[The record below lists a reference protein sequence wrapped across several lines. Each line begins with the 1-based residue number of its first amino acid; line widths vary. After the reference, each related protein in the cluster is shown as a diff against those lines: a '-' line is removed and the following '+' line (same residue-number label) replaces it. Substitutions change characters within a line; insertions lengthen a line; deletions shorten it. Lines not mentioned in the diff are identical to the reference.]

1 MRNYEMMVIIDP
13 VLSDEERDG
22 LIGKLKSIIEKKGRV
37 VTMDIWGRKELAYEI
52 NHRKE
57 GYYVIFNFE
66 ADAETVQE
74 LKQEM
79 RMNKSYLRNLI
90 LRK

>member
-13 VLSDEERDG
+13 LISDEERDG
-22 LIGKLKSIIEKKGRV
+22 LIGKLKSIIEKRGK
-37 VTMDIWGRKELAYEI
+37 VTGMEIWGKRELAYEI

-57 GYYVIFNFE
+57 GFYVIFNFE
-66 ADAETVQE
+66 SDNETLQE

>member
-13 VLSDEERDG
+13 ILSDEERDG
-22 LIGKLKSIIEKKGRV
+22 LISKLKNIIEKKGKL
-37 VTMDIWGRKELAYEI
+37 TGMEIWGKRELAYEI

-57 GYYVIFNFE
+57 GFYVIFNFE
-66 ADAETVQE
+66 SDNEALQE

>member
-13 VLSDEERDG
+13 LISDEERDG
-22 LIGKLKSIIEKKGRV
+22 LIGKLKSIIEKRGK
-37 VTMDIWGRKELAYEI
+37 VTGMEIWDKRELAYEI

-57 GYYVIFNFE
+57 GFYVIFNFE
-66 ADAETVQE
+66 SDNETLQE